1 MFRPFDTL
9 RHRVAEA
16 RSADSLFFASLLSE
30 KTTEGVFGDAKA
42 ILDSAQIYTTA
53 VTLWVFLSQVMSINP
68 VLGNRSAE
76 HFFLLLLHADR
87 DPTFQLNCL
96 KALNSKT
103 AQWPESFPQLLE
115 KRLQLVNPAVFAEK
129 KEPTRSATPESTQ
142 PGEPIKGETK
152 IGDTGSETK

>member
-1 MFRPFDTL
+1 
-9 RHRVAEA
+9 
-16 RSADSLFFASLLSE
+16 
-30 KTTEGVFGDAKA
+30 
-42 ILDSAQIYTTA
+42 
-53 VTLWVFLSQVMSINP
+53 MSINP

-129 KEPTRSATPESTQ
+129 KEPTRSATPEPTQ
-142 PGEPIKGETK
+142 PGEPIKGET
-152 IGDTGSETK
+152 GDHQMGTAKVRAGPFGFRLGISTRTRTDMNKSDLSVRMTR

>member
-1 MFRPFDTL
+1 M
-9 RHRVAEA
+9 
-16 RSADSLFFASLLSE
+16 
-30 KTTEGVFGDAKA
+30 
-42 ILDSAQIYTTA
+42 
-53 VTLWVFLSQVMSINP
+53 
-68 VLGNRSAE
+68 LGNRSAE

-129 KEPTRSATPESTQ
+129 KEPTRSATPEPTQ
-142 PGEPIKGETK
+142 PGEPIKGETGTTK
-152 IGDTGSETK
+152 WGQPKFVQAPLVFALEYQHETAQT